1 MAQSTASFW
10 RDGNFV
16 PITTD
21 GLTVSTTLTTNG
33 SNNTFNPGIFT
44 ITGAVEV
51 RALWG
56 VVTTDLS
63 SNHTAASWRL
73 NDQTSQIYITAV
85 GGTTLSSIK
94 AGSLITKPGVV
105 ATALTKLDNVAG
117 VLVEAAALE
126 TMYFTPFVAVK
137 KTAALTQIEY
147 RYITTNT
154 PATGAIQFFVRFLP
168 ISVDGDILGV
178 AS

>member
-1 MAQSTASFW
+1 MATTVSSFW
-10 RDGNFV
+10 RDANRV

-21 GLTVSTTLTTNG
+21 GLTAITTLTTNAT
-33 SNNTFNPGIFT
+33 NTTVNPAIFT
-44 ITGAVEV
+44 ITGAVEI

-56 VVTTDLS
+56 VVTTDLG
-63 SNHTAASWRL
+63 SNHTAAAWRL

-105 ATALTKLDNVAG
+105 ATALTKLDNAAG
-117 VLVEAAALE
+117 VLVEPAALE
-126 TMYFTPFVAVK
+126 TFYFTPFIAVK

-147 RYITTNT
+147 RYATNQSPT
-154 PATGAIQFFVRFLP
+154 TGAIQFFCRFLP
-168 ISVDGDILGV
+168 LTIDGDVTGV
-178 AS
+178 AT